1 MLEDKNENTTFTLF
15 FNRKEF
21 FYFQK
26 RKQKEIAMSKFHAF
40 TLIESWFCMEKTKK
54 GNAWALIP
62 LLVFV
67 GLFLGVG
74 IGTGDFST
82 MPLNVA
88 ILVASIVALI
98 LNRKETFHKKVEV
111 FTKGAGHSNIILMM
125 LIFILAGAF
134 SQTTEDM
141 GGVQSTVNLGLSLI
155 PENLIIVGLFIICM
169 FVSLS
174 MGTSVGTVAAIAPVG
189 FGLSQ
194 ATDVSAAITMATV
207 VGGAMF
213 GDNLSMISDTTI
225 AAVRTQKTKMSDK
238 FKVNIKIVLPGAI
251 FTIIALW
258 FLTNGAQIDATKSYD
273 YNIIKVLPYLMV
285 LILALIGINVIIV
298 LIGGIALSAII
309 GLIDG
314 SFGWT
319 GLLGS
324 ISKGIIGMEDIAMIA
339 LLIGGLVA
347 LIQHNGGIT
356 WLLHFVRN
364 RVKSKRGAELGI
376 AGLVSAADISTANN
390 TISILMAGPLAK
402 EISEEYDVDPRK
414 SASILDMF
422 ASCFQ
427 GLLPYSPQLIAAAGV
442 ASISPFELLPY
453 SIYPMILGV
462 CGLIAIFFNLPRLN
476 KK

>member
-1 MLEDKNENTTFTLF
+1 MVEKLMFCLNLK
-15 FNRKEF
+15 
-21 FYFQK
+21 
-26 RKQKEIAMSKFHAF
+26 
-40 TLIESWFCMEKTKK
+40 ESWFCMEETKK

-62 LLVFV
+62 LIIFV
-67 GLFLGVG
+67 GMFLGVG
-74 IGTGDFST
+74 IITGDFTT

-88 ILVASIVALI
+88 ILVATIVGLV
-98 LNRKETFHKKVEV
+98 LNRKESFQKKVEI

-125 LIFILAGAF
+125 LIFLLAGAF

-141 GGVQSTVNLGLSLI
+141 GGVKSTVNLGLSLI
-155 PENLIIVGLFIICM
+155 PENLIIVGLFVICM

-251 FTIIALW
+251 FTVIVLW
-258 FLTNGAQIDATKSYD
+258 FLTNGAQTDASKSYD
-273 YNIIKVLPYLMV
+273 YDLIKVVPYLFV
-285 LILALIGINVIIV
+285 LILALFGVNVIIV
-298 LIGGIALSAII
+298 LIGGIILSAII
-309 GLIDG
+309 GLFYGTFDWI
-314 SFGWT
+314 
-319 GLLGS
+319 GLLSS
-324 ISKGIIGMEDIAMIA
+324 ISKGIIGMEDIAIIA

-356 WLLHFVRN
+356 WLLNFVRN

-376 AGLVSAADISTANN
+376 AGLVSVADISTANN
-390 TISILMAGPLAK
+390 TISILMAGSLAK
-402 EISEEYDVDPRK
+402 DISDEYGVDPRK

-442 ASISPFELLPY
+442 ASISPFELVPY
-453 SIYPMILGV
+453 AIYPMILGI
-462 CGLIAIFFNLPRLN
+462 CGLIAIAFRLPRLD

>member
-1 MLEDKNENTTFTLF
+1 MV
-15 FNRKEF
+15 
-21 FYFQK
+21 
-26 RKQKEIAMSKFHAF
+26 EILMFCLNLK
-40 TLIESWFCMEKTKK
+40 ESWFCMEETKK

-62 LLVFV
+62 LIIFV
-67 GLFLGVG
+67 GMFLGVG
-74 IGTGDFST
+74 IITGDFTT

-88 ILVASIVALI
+88 ILVATIVGLV
-98 LNRKETFHKKVEV
+98 LNRKESFQKKVEI

-125 LIFILAGAF
+125 LIFLLAGAF

-141 GGVQSTVNLGLSLI
+141 GGVKSTVNLGLSLI
-155 PENLIIVGLFIICM
+155 PENLIIVGLFVICM

-251 FTIIALW
+251 ITVIVLW
-258 FLTNGAQIDATKSYD
+258 FLTNGAQIDASKSYD
-273 YNIIKVLPYLMV
+273 YDLIKVVPYLFV
-285 LILALIGINVIIV
+285 LILALFGVNVIIV
-298 LIGGIALSAII
+298 LIGGIILSAII
-309 GLIDG
+309 GLFYGTFDWI
-314 SFGWT
+314 
-319 GLLGS
+319 GLLSS
-324 ISKGIIGMEDIAMIA
+324 ISKGIIGMEDIAIIA

-356 WLLHFVRN
+356 WLLNFVRN

-376 AGLVSAADISTANN
+376 AGLVSVADISTANN
-390 TISILMAGPLAK
+390 TISILMAGSLAK
-402 EISEEYDVDPRK
+402 DISDEYGVDPRK

-442 ASISPFELLPY
+442 ASISPFELVPY
-453 SIYPMILGV
+453 AIYPMILGI
-462 CGLIAIFFNLPRLN
+462 CGLIAIAFRLPRLD

>member
-1 MLEDKNENTTFTLF
+1 
-15 FNRKEF
+15 
-21 FYFQK
+21 
-26 RKQKEIAMSKFHAF
+26 
-40 TLIESWFCMEKTKK
+40 MEETKK

-62 LLVFV
+62 LIIFV
-67 GLFLGVG
+67 GMFLGVG
-74 IGTGDFST
+74 IITGDFTT

-88 ILVASIVALI
+88 ILVATIVGLV
-98 LNRKETFHKKVEV
+98 LNRKESFQKKVEI

-125 LIFILAGAF
+125 LIFLLAGAF

-141 GGVQSTVNLGLSLI
+141 GGVKSTVNLGLSLI
-155 PENLIIVGLFIICM
+155 PENLIIVGLFVICM

-194 ATDVSAAITMATV
+194 QADVSAAITMATV

-251 FTIIALW
+251 FTVIVLW
-258 FLTNGAQIDATKSYD
+258 FLTNGAQIDASKSYD
-273 YNIIKVLPYLMV
+273 YDLIKVVPYLFV
-285 LILALIGINVIIV
+285 LILALFGVNVIIV
-298 LIGGIALSAII
+298 LIGGIILSAII
-309 GLIDG
+309 GLFYGTFDWI
-314 SFGWT
+314 
-319 GLLGS
+319 GLLSS
-324 ISKGIIGMEDIAMIA
+324 ISKGIIGMEDIAIIA

-347 LIQHNGGIT
+347 SIQHNGGIT
-356 WLLHFVRN
+356 WLLNFVRN

-376 AGLVSAADISTANN
+376 AGLVSVADISTANN

-402 EISEEYDVDPRK
+402 DISDEYGVDPRK

-442 ASISPFELLPY
+442 ASISPFELVPY
-453 SIYPMILGV
+453 AIYPMILGI
-462 CGLIAIFFNLPRLN
+462 CGLIAIAFRLPRLD

>member
-1 MLEDKNENTTFTLF
+1 
-15 FNRKEF
+15 
-21 FYFQK
+21 
-26 RKQKEIAMSKFHAF
+26 
-40 TLIESWFCMEKTKK
+40 MEETKK

-62 LLVFV
+62 LIIFV
-67 GLFLGVG
+67 GMFLGVG
-74 IGTGDFST
+74 IITGDFTT

-88 ILVASIVALI
+88 ILVATIVGLV
-98 LNRKETFHKKVEV
+98 LNRKESFQKKVEI

-125 LIFILAGAF
+125 LIFLLAGAF

-141 GGVQSTVNLGLSLI
+141 GGVKSTVNLGLSLI
-155 PENLIIVGLFIICM
+155 PENLIIVGLFVICM

-194 ATDVSAAITMATV
+194 QADVSAAITMATV

-251 FTIIALW
+251 FTVIVLW
-258 FLTNGAQIDATKSYD
+258 FLTNGAQIDASKSYD
-273 YNIIKVLPYLMV
+273 YDLIKVVPYLFV
-285 LILALIGINVIIV
+285 LILALFGVNVIIV
-298 LIGGIALSAII
+298 LIGGIILSAII
-309 GLIDG
+309 GLFYGTFDWI
-314 SFGWT
+314 
-319 GLLGS
+319 GLLSS
-324 ISKGIIGMEDIAMIA
+324 ISKGIIGMEDIAIIA

-356 WLLHFVRN
+356 WLLNFVRN

-376 AGLVSAADISTANN
+376 AGLVSVADISTANN

-402 EISEEYDVDPRK
+402 DISDEYGVDPRK

-442 ASISPFELLPY
+442 ASISPFELVPY
-453 SIYPMILGV
+453 AIYPMILGI
-462 CGLIAIFFNLPRLN
+462 CGLIAIAFRLPRLD

>member
-1 MLEDKNENTTFTLF
+1 MV
-15 FNRKEF
+15 
-21 FYFQK
+21 
-26 RKQKEIAMSKFHAF
+26 EILMFCLNLK
-40 TLIESWFCMEKTKK
+40 ESWFCMEETKK

-62 LLVFV
+62 LIIFV
-67 GLFLGVG
+67 GMFLGVG
-74 IGTGDFST
+74 IITGDFTT

-88 ILVASIVALI
+88 ILVATIVGLV
-98 LNRKETFHKKVEV
+98 LNRKESFQKKVEI

-125 LIFILAGAF
+125 LIFLLAGAF

-141 GGVQSTVNLGLSLI
+141 GGVKSTVNLGLSLI
-155 PENLIIVGLFIICM
+155 PENLIIVGLFVICM

-251 FTIIALW
+251 FTVIVLW
-258 FLTNGAQIDATKSYD
+258 FLTNGAQIDASKSYD
-273 YNIIKVLPYLMV
+273 YDLIKVVPYLFV
-285 LILALIGINVIIV
+285 LILALFGVNVIIV
-298 LIGGIALSAII
+298 LIGGIILSAII
-309 GLIDG
+309 GLFYGTFDWI
-314 SFGWT
+314 
-319 GLLGS
+319 GLLSS
-324 ISKGIIGMEDIAMIA
+324 ISKGIIGMEDIAIIA

-356 WLLHFVRN
+356 WLLNFVRN

-376 AGLVSAADISTANN
+376 AGLVSVADISTANN
-390 TISILMAGPLAK
+390 TISILMAGSLAK
-402 EISEEYDVDPRK
+402 DISDEYGVDPRK

-442 ASISPFELLPY
+442 ASISPFELVPY
-453 SIYPMILGV
+453 AIYPMILGI
-462 CGLIAIFFNLPRLN
+462 CGLIAIAFRLPRLD

>member
-1 MLEDKNENTTFTLF
+1 MVEKLMFCLNLK
-15 FNRKEF
+15 
-21 FYFQK
+21 
-26 RKQKEIAMSKFHAF
+26 
-40 TLIESWFCMEKTKK
+40 ESWFCMEETKK

-62 LLVFV
+62 LIIFV
-67 GLFLGVG
+67 GMFLGVG
-74 IGTGDFST
+74 IITGDFTT

-88 ILVASIVALI
+88 ILVATIVGLV
-98 LNRKETFHKKVEV
+98 LNRKESFQKKVEI

-125 LIFILAGAF
+125 LIFLLAGAF

-141 GGVQSTVNLGLSLI
+141 GGVKSTVNLGLSLI
-155 PENLIIVGLFIICM
+155 PENLIIVGLFVICM

-251 FTIIALW
+251 INVIVLW
-258 FLTNGAQIDATKSYD
+258 FLTNGAQIDASKSYD
-273 YNIIKVLPYLMV
+273 YDLIKVVPYLFV
-285 LILALIGINVIIV
+285 LILALFGVNVIIV
-298 LIGGIALSAII
+298 LIGGIILSAII
-309 GLIDG
+309 GLFYGTFDWI
-314 SFGWT
+314 
-319 GLLGS
+319 GLLNS
-324 ISKGIIGMEDIAMIA
+324 ISKGIIGMEDIAIIA

-356 WLLHFVRN
+356 WLLNFVRN

-376 AGLVSAADISTANN
+376 AGLVSVADISTANN

-402 EISEEYDVDPRK
+402 DISDEYGVDPRK

-442 ASISPFELLPY
+442 ASISPFELVPY
-453 SIYPMILGV
+453 AIYPMILGI
-462 CGLIAIFFNLPRLN
+462 CGLIAIAFRLPRLD

>member
-1 MLEDKNENTTFTLF
+1 MVEKLMFCLNLK
-15 FNRKEF
+15 
-21 FYFQK
+21 
-26 RKQKEIAMSKFHAF
+26 
-40 TLIESWFCMEKTKK
+40 ESWFCMEEIKK

-62 LLVFV
+62 LIIFV
-67 GLFLGVG
+67 GMFLGVG
-74 IGTGDFST
+74 IITGDFTT

-88 ILVASIVALI
+88 ILVATIVGLV
-98 LNRKETFHKKVEV
+98 LNRKESFQKKVEI

-125 LIFILAGAF
+125 LIFLLAGAF

-141 GGVQSTVNLGLSLI
+141 GGVKSTVNLGLSLI
-155 PENLIIVGLFIICM
+155 PENLIIVGLFVICM

-194 ATDVSAAITMATV
+194 QADVSAAITMATV

-251 FTIIALW
+251 FTVIVLW
-258 FLTNGAQIDATKSYD
+258 FLTNGAQIDASKSYD
-273 YNIIKVLPYLMV
+273 YDLIKVVPYLFV
-285 LILALIGINVIIV
+285 LILALFGVNVIIV
-298 LIGGIALSAII
+298 LIGGIILSAII
-309 GLIDG
+309 GLFYGTFDWI
-314 SFGWT
+314 
-319 GLLGS
+319 GLLSS
-324 ISKGIIGMEDIAMIA
+324 ISKGIIGMEDIAIIA

-356 WLLHFVRN
+356 WLLNFVRN

-376 AGLVSAADISTANN
+376 AGLVSVADISTANN

-402 EISEEYDVDPRK
+402 DISDEYGVDPRK

-442 ASISPFELLPY
+442 ASISPFELVPY
-453 SIYPMILGV
+453 AIYPMILGI
-462 CGLIAIFFNLPRLN
+462 CGLIAIAFRLPRLD

>member
-1 MLEDKNENTTFTLF
+1 MVEKLMFCLNLK
-15 FNRKEF
+15 
-21 FYFQK
+21 
-26 RKQKEIAMSKFHAF
+26 
-40 TLIESWFCMEKTKK
+40 ESWFCMEETKK

-62 LLVFV
+62 LIIFV
-67 GLFLGVG
+67 GMFLGVG
-74 IGTGDFST
+74 IITGDFTT

-88 ILVASIVALI
+88 ILVATIVGLV
-98 LNRKETFHKKVEV
+98 LNRKESFQKKVEI

-125 LIFILAGAF
+125 LIFLLAGAF

-141 GGVQSTVNLGLSLI
+141 GGVKSTVNLGLSLI
-155 PENLIIVGLFIICM
+155 PENLIIVGLFVICM

-194 ATDVSAAITMATV
+194 QADVSAAITMATV

-251 FTIIALW
+251 FTVIVLW
-258 FLTNGAQIDATKSYD
+258 FLTNGAQIDASKSYD
-273 YNIIKVLPYLMV
+273 YDLIKVVPYLFV
-285 LILALIGINVIIV
+285 LILALFGVNVIIV
-298 LIGGIALSAII
+298 LIGGIILSAII
-309 GLIDG
+309 GLFYGTFDWI
-314 SFGWT
+314 
-319 GLLGS
+319 GLLSS
-324 ISKGIIGMEDIAMIA
+324 ISKGIIGMEDIAIIA

-356 WLLHFVRN
+356 WLLNFVRN

-376 AGLVSAADISTANN
+376 AGLVSVADISTANN

-402 EISEEYDVDPRK
+402 DISDEYGVDPRK

-427 GLLPYSPQLIAAAGV
+427 GLLPYSPQLIAAGV
-442 ASISPFELLPY
+442 ASISPFELVPY
-453 SIYPMILGV
+453 AIYPMILGI
-462 CGLIAIFFNLPRLN
+462 CGLIAIAFRLPRLD

>member
-1 MLEDKNENTTFTLF
+1 
-15 FNRKEF
+15 
-21 FYFQK
+21 
-26 RKQKEIAMSKFHAF
+26 
-40 TLIESWFCMEKTKK
+40 MEETKK

-62 LLVFV
+62 LIIFV
-67 GLFLGVG
+67 GMFLGVG
-74 IGTGDFST
+74 IITGDFTT

-88 ILVASIVALI
+88 ILVATIVGLV
-98 LNRKETFHKKVEV
+98 LNRKESFQKKVEI

-125 LIFILAGAF
+125 LIFLLAGAF

-141 GGVQSTVNLGLSLI
+141 GGVKSTVNLGLSLI
-155 PENLIIVGLFIICM
+155 PENLIIVGLFVICM

-251 FTIIALW
+251 FTVIVLW
-258 FLTNGAQIDATKSYD
+258 FLTNGAQIDASKSYD
-273 YNIIKVLPYLMV
+273 YDLIKVVPYLFI
-285 LILALIGINVIIV
+285 LILALFGVNVIIV
-298 LIGGIALSAII
+298 LIGGIILSAII
-309 GLIDG
+309 GLFYGTFDWI
-314 SFGWT
+314 
-319 GLLGS
+319 GLLSS
-324 ISKGIIGMEDIAMIA
+324 ISKGIIGMEDIAIIA

-356 WLLHFVRN
+356 WLLNFVRN

-376 AGLVSAADISTANN
+376 AGLVSVADISTANN
-390 TISILMAGPLAK
+390 TISILMAGSLAK
-402 EISEEYDVDPRK
+402 DISDEYGVDPRK

-442 ASISPFELLPY
+442 ASISPFELVPY
-453 SIYPMILGV
+453 AIYPMILGI
-462 CGLIAIFFNLPRLN
+462 CGLIAIAFRLPRLD

>member
-1 MLEDKNENTTFTLF
+1 MVEKLMFCLNLK
-15 FNRKEF
+15 
-21 FYFQK
+21 
-26 RKQKEIAMSKFHAF
+26 
-40 TLIESWFCMEKTKK
+40 ESWFCMEETKK

-62 LLVFV
+62 LIIFV
-67 GLFLGVG
+67 GMFLGVG
-74 IGTGDFST
+74 IITGDFTT

-88 ILVASIVALI
+88 ILVATIVGLV
-98 LNRKETFHKKVEV
+98 LNRKESFQKKVEI

-125 LIFILAGAF
+125 LIFLLAGAF

-141 GGVQSTVNLGLSLI
+141 GGVKSTVNLGLSLI
-155 PENLIIVGLFIICM
+155 PENLIIVGLFVICM

-194 ATDVSAAITMATV
+194 ATDVSAVITMATV

-251 FTIIALW
+251 FTVIVLW
-258 FLTNGAQIDATKSYD
+258 FLTNGAQIDASKSYD
-273 YNIIKVLPYLMV
+273 YDLIKVVPYLFV
-285 LILALIGINVIIV
+285 LILALFGVNVIIV
-298 LIGGIALSAII
+298 LIGGIILSAII
-309 GLIDG
+309 GLFYGTFDWI
-314 SFGWT
+314 
-319 GLLGS
+319 GLLSS
-324 ISKGIIGMEDIAMIA
+324 ISKGIIGMEDIAIIA
-339 LLIGGLVA
+339 LLIGGLVE

-356 WLLHFVRN
+356 WLLNFVRN

-376 AGLVSAADISTANN
+376 AGLVSVADISTANN
-390 TISILMAGPLAK
+390 TISILMAGSLAK
-402 EISEEYDVDPRK
+402 DISDEYGVDPRK

-442 ASISPFELLPY
+442 ASISPFELVPY
-453 SIYPMILGV
+453 AIYPMILGI
-462 CGLIAIFFNLPRLN
+462 CGLIAIAFRLPRLD